1 VRIIYGAAVAAI
13 MALCAFVAPVGAA
26 TLNGTSVSQ
35 ATSTTTITG
44 QVSGSG
50 GGAGLGGAAV
60 IFDGPSHVTT
70 TTDDSGNF
78 TVTVLPGVY
87 SVSVNK
93 GGYQGGSAQVTATA
107 GSTATVNVELTE
119 SSLSNL
125 QVIGRTATSTTG
137 NAAKF
142 NISSSASSNLSAT
155 TIQERGVPDLP
166 KLIASMPGVVA
177 STNSA
182 TNNSFFRL
190 HGLGQETLV
199 LVDGHPISSGVSGTF
214 LGQFTDTGL
223 LGGVDIVEGA
233 GLNGPT
239 AGESAVGSINVRTPD
254 FSSKDT
260 GYLQT
265 GVDNYG
271 GTFYTGL
278 FNFNIGDKWS
288 FVLGKSFSGYLGA
301 ANEAGAYGITGTR
314 PNATFTY
321 SPPYPLTANNVGYEQ
336 PLTSPQEMNAQLA
349 KVRFK
354 FSEATSLGFEFFGTQ
369 ATLDP
374 EGAAFA
380 QFVGYGNIPQ
390 CVAGGKAASG
400 AGCTAT
406 SSYNSPFLPYI
417 AGEKN
422 VPLYTFFPG
431 TSISNNNPNFNL
443 DFKTTI
449 GNDTLLLR
457 PYTATITRLSDGSQ
471 ATSIYGNGAT
481 AQPSYQVTSNA
492 NCQLQFVAPTAAGA
506 KGPCYALG
514 ALPGT
519 PGYVTALGP
528 AAFGVTNNPNG
539 LVCSATAP
547 CYTTATAQNNAGVWG
562 FGTPT
567 DSLEYDKLGG
577 YTFSYIHPVGNNIY
591 NLSVDHYYNDTTS
604 YSGDL
609 SPLAPGCSFTQ
620 SGGAAPTNTADPAY
634 QPGCAL
640 VAGYKAT
647 PLAIPETFN
656 SVTSIA
662 LTAQLQLTQKLE
674 FDIGNYFTVYKILG
688 QQENPDFLS
697 SFGAQQVAAG
707 DKINLGLAPI
717 VLSPFI
723 NGSSHYDPHFGFVWR
738 PTGNLTLRATAGS
751 SISVPYASLVSGLV
765 SQTTATN
772 GYAFTVPDPNILP
785 EEIVAEDLGGSYRT
799 KNGTVASLDVFS
811 DFVHNTWLQTQIA
824 IPPPPGYATNVSYFQ
839 EINLNGSG
847 RWARGVELTVANL
860 PTAGFG
866 YSITGTASRLN
877 YVNLPVSFEQLGTY
891 TGDGVQDYGYPYVK
905 GYVNLQY
912 GTPDGSLIRFGADYE
927 GDNNSFNAPAYV
939 LMDAGVQLS
948 LHKGWSL
955 QASIENLN
963 NLNFGA
969 MLAHAVYNQGTVPI
983 QQTINPDGSISYSN
997 GPGRGLSAPYPRTA
1011 RVSLIKRF

>member
-1 VRIIYGAAVAAI
+1 MVYGAAVAAI
-13 MALCAFVAPVGAA
+13 LALCAFAGPVSAAPLG
-26 TLNGTSVSQ
+26 GTSVAQ
-35 ATSTTTITG
+35 AAQTTTVTG

-50 GGAGLGGAAV
+50 GAAGLSGAAV

-70 TTDDSGNF
+70 TTDASGNF
-78 TVTVLPGVY
+78 TVTVQPGVY
-87 SVSVNK
+87 SVTVNK
-93 GGYQGGSAQVTATA
+93 GGYQGGSAQVTAVP
-107 GSTATVNVELTE
+107 GSAATVNVELTE

-125 QVIGRTATSTTG
+125 QVIGRTVTNTGG

-155 TIQERGVPDLP
+155 TIQQRNVPDLP
-166 KLIASMPGVVA
+166 KLVASMPGIVA

-190 HGLGQETLV
+190 HGLGQETMV
-199 LVDGHPISSGVSGTF
+199 LIDGHPISSGVSGTF

-223 LGGVDIVEGA
+223 LGGIDVLEGA

-239 AGESAVGSINVRTPD
+239 AGESAVGSLNVRTPD
-254 FSSKDT
+254 FSTKDT
-260 GYLQT
+260 GYIQT

-271 GTFYTGL
+271 GSLYTAL

-288 FVLGKSFSGYLGA
+288 FVLGKSFSGYLGSSNQ
-301 ANEAGAYGITGTR
+301 ANVYGITGTR

-321 SPPYPLTANNVGYEQ
+321 SPPYPLTNNNVGYQQ
-336 PLTSPQEMNAQLA
+336 PLTSPQEMNSQLA
-349 KVRFK
+349 KVRYK
-354 FSEATSLGFEFFGTQ
+354 FSEATSLAFEFFGLQ

-374 EGAAFA
+374 EGAEFA
-380 QFVGYGNIPQ
+380 QFVGLGNIPQ
-390 CVAGGKAASG
+390 CVTGGKAASG
-400 AGCTAT
+400 AGCTPA
-406 SSYNSPFLPYI
+406 SSYNSPFLPGI
-417 AGEKN
+417 AGQTN
-422 VPLYTFFPG
+422 VPLYQFAPG
-431 TSISNNNPNFNL
+431 TAISNNNPNFNL

-471 ATSIYGNGAT
+471 ATSIYGNGST
-481 AQPSYQVTSNA
+481 AQASFQVTSNA
-492 NCQLQFVAPTAAGA
+492 NCQLQFVAAGAAGA
-506 KGPCYALG
+506 KGPCYAFG
-514 ALPGT
+514 ATPGT
-519 PGYVTALGP
+519 PGYVSALGP
-528 AAFGVTNNPNG
+528 AAFGVTNNANG
-539 LVCSATAP
+539 LVCSAAAP
-547 CYTTATAQNNAGVWG
+547 CYTTTTAQNNGGIWG
-562 FGTPT
+562 FGTPV

-591 NLSVDHYYNDTTS
+591 NVSVDHYYNDTTS

-609 SPLAPGCSFTQ
+609 SPLAAGCAFTQ
-620 SGGAAPTNTADPAY
+620 SGGSAPANHADPAY
-634 QPGCAL
+634 QPGCGL

-647 PLAIPETFN
+647 PLAIPETFA

-662 LTAQLQLTQKLE
+662 LTAQLQLTPKLE
-674 FDIGNYFTVYKILG
+674 FDLGNYFTVYKILG
-688 QQENPDFLS
+688 QQENPDFLN
-697 SFGAQQVAAG
+697 SFGAAQVAAG

-738 PTGNLTLRATAGS
+738 PTGDLSMRATVGS
-751 SISVPYASLVSGLV
+751 SIEVPYASLVSGLV

-772 GYAFTVPDPNILP
+772 GFAFTVPDPTILP
-785 EEIVAEDLGGSYRT
+785 EEVVAEDLGGSYRW
-799 KNGTVASLDVFS
+799 KSGTVLSMDIFNV
-811 DFVHNTWLQTQIA
+811 FVHNTWLQTQIA

-847 RWARGVELTVANL
+847 RQSRGVEFTVADL
-860 PTAGFG
+860 PAAGFG
-866 YSITGTASRLN
+866 YSVTGTFNRLN

-891 TGDGVQDYGYPYVK
+891 TGDLVQDYGYPYAK
-905 GYVNLQY
+905 GYVNLQWATKY
-912 GTPDGSLIRFGADYE
+912 GSLIRFGADYE
-927 GDNNSFNAPAYV
+927 GDNNSYNAPAYV
-939 LMDAGVQLS
+939 LMDAGVQLGLS
-948 LHKGWSL
+948 HGWSL

-983 QQTINPDGSISYSN
+983 QQQINPDGSISYSN
-997 GPGRGLSAPYPRTA
+997 GPGRGLSAPFPRTA
-1011 RVSLIKRF
+1011 RVSLVKRL